1 MMPDMAFEVRK
12 ILLEPGDIIFI
23 YTDGVTEA
31 RNMEGKFF
39 GEDRLLQLIRKPV
52 NSAEEILERI
62 EKSLSAYTEGA
73 AQSDDITLMAVRRS
87 AETSRAVCQ
96 I

>member
-23 YTDGVTEA
+23 YTDGVTDA
-31 RNMEGKFF
+31 RNMDGKFF
-39 GEDRLLQLIRKPV
+39 GEDRLSHLIKNPA

-62 EKSLSAYTEGA
+62 EKSLSEYTEGA

-87 AETSRAVCQ
+87 TNTSQAVL
-96 I
+96 